1 MIQKHGRPLR
11 RPFLTNN
18 QDGEIKMQQQTPEW
32 YEARK
37 GRITASSV
45 GAIMGV
51 SPLATPADVM
61 RRMVREYHGAE
72 SEFTGN
78 VATEYGN
85 FHEAG
90 AAAEFEMETGLKV
103 EPCGFYVHPT
113 YNWLDASP
121 DGLVGDNAIIEIKC
135 PYGQAKK
142 DKPEFKT
149 LDEQQHY
156 KLQILTQLAC
166 SGRTTGIFYQWAP
179 NGTAPIEN
187 LFYIDW
193 SYYFETEVIPVLWE
207 FYKQYLIERELP
219 NAEKHL
225 EDKRLEIT
233 SMDAVKLTEEY
244 FELTDAIDRANER
257 KKDILNKLV
266 ETSKGR
272 NADIN
277 GHLLTKVERAGS
289 VSYAKAIAA
298 YAPDADLEPFR
309 GKPSHYW
316 RFL

>member
-1 MIQKHGRPLR
+1 MPAL
-11 RPFLTNN
+11 FLTNN
-18 QDGEIKMQQQTPEW
+18 QAGEINMQQKSPEW
-32 YEARK
+32 YKVRK

-51 SPLATPADVM
+51 SPFISSADVM

-78 VATEYGN
+78 LATEYGN

-103 EPCGFYVHPT
+103 EPCGFHIHPT
-113 YNWLDASP
+113 YNWLGASP
-121 DGLVGDNAIIEIKC
+121 DGFISRQTLIEIKC

-142 DKPEFKT
+142 EKPEFKT
-149 LDEQQHY
+149 LAEQQHY
-156 KLQILTQLAC
+156 KLQVITQLAC
-166 SGRTTGIFYQWAP
+166 TGRSRAYFYQWAP
-179 NGTAPIEN
+179 NGAAEIE
-187 LFYIDW
+187 LLYYVDHAL
-193 SYYFETEVIPVLWE
+193 YFENEVIPVLWE

-233 SMDAVKLTEEY
+233 SMDAVKLAEEY
-244 FELTDAIDRANER
+244 FELVDAIDRAEDR
-257 KKDILNKLV
+257 KKDILKTLV

-309 GKPSHYW
+309 GKPSHFW
-316 RFL
+316 KFS